1 MEMFDGGWPQCGI
14 TINCVDI
21 DAGVHIDVVLKHDY

>member
-1 MEMFDGGWPQCGI
+1 MVGWPQCGI
-14 TINCVDI
+14 TINGVNI